1 MLWENENVYLYVEL
15 RRFAGGVYL
24 EHSLG
29 AVPAVMTLLMGFASN
44 QARDNK
50 GCCCGFEML
59 YVQACLCRTAFN
71 EDVNTDD
78 FSMEASWKQKQFCCR
93 VNTHLAYFSSVR
105 SLCLFTWLLR
115 AECILPWMR
124 AGRWVVLAGAQ
135 GWWPLSLCP
144 PSPHTMRVGVV
155 S

>member
-59 YVQACLCRTAFN
+59 YVQARLCRTAFN
-71 EDVNTDD
+71 EDVITND

-105 SLCLFTWLLR
+105 SLCLFTWLLS
-115 AECILPWMR
+115 ASCP
-124 AGRWVVLAGAQ
+124 GCGPGG
-135 GWWPLSLCP
+135 GWLWQVPRVGGLCP
-144 PSPHTMRVGVV
+144 FVPLLHTPCV
-155 S
+155 